1 MFSKLLKPLL
11 WLLALC
17 LAVYICI
24 CSYMFAQQRQMIF
37 PGGGTQV
44 AAEST
49 DFSLQRADVLLRG
62 WQLHPADGKA
72 RTPGEALFA
81 DALQRCCGGARDA
94 RTLELLD
101 RA

>member
-44 AAEST
+44 
-49 DFSLQRADVLLRG
+49 L
-62 WQLHPADGKA
+62 
-72 RTPGEALFA
+72 
-81 DALQRCCGGARDA
+81 
-94 RTLELLD
+94 
-101 RA
+101 